1 MFSIF
6 LLRIIQTPAAV
17 ALILCI
23 VGATSANSPLDIAS
37 QGTVQA
43 GIAVYF
49 VITVVLCILTLGAAI
64 GIRRTR
70 RGEVW
75 LLKAIA
81 LSLPLILVRVIYSM
95 AGCFADGGNS
105 TFNPVTGSAVVEL
118 CMATIEEML
127 IVLIYVWAGLR
138 KPAVPD
144 NDPTIEG
151 SPGGGLE
158 YRLERGDFGG
168 GKLGLLSLGAHVL
181 GDALRGHQDQ
191 SERLH
196 TGHD

>member
-1 MFSIF
+1 MFSFF
-6 LLRIIQTPAAV
+6 LLRIIQAPAAV

-23 VGATSANSPLDIAS
+23 VGATSANSPLDIVS
-37 QGTVQA
+37 QTTVQA

-49 VITVVLCILTLGAAI
+49 VIAVVLGLLTLGAAV
-64 GIRRTR
+64 GVRKTG

-81 LSLPLILVRVIYSM
+81 LTMPLILVRVVYSM

-105 TFNPVTGSAVVEL
+105 LLNPMSGSAVAEL
-118 CMATIEEML
+118 CMATVEEML
-127 IVLIYVWAGLR
+127 IVLVYVWAGLK

-144 NDPTIEG
+144 NDPTVEEG
-151 SPGGGLE
+151 PGGGLA

-168 GKLGLLSLGAHVL
+168 GKLGLLSLGAHVV
-181 GDALRGHQDQ
+181 GGALRGQTHT
-191 SERLH
+191 ERLH
-196 TGHD
+196 TDDE